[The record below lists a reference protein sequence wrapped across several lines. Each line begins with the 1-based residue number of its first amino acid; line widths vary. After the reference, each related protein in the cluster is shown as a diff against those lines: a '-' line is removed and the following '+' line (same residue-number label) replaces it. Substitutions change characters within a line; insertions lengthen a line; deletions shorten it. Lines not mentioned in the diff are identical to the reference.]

1 MIWYAIPFPKPPTS
15 PTPSDDYDD
24 TKLTLCAHRTQ
35 SHLICTPGAAS
46 VIKTYSPNLMVHPL
60 MRQSPSPS
68 SSDQSAS
75 SESADSI
82 ASRIIEMLPRLHVIV
97 IGPGLGRDFLMQD
110 TVAKVIVAARKQN
123 TPLVLDADALQVV
136 QKSPEIVKGY
146 KLAVLT
152 PNVVEFGRLCKAL
165 GVEEEVRRAAEAAG
179 QKGEGA
185 KETAK
190 VEALARALGGVTIV
204 QKGFKDL
211 ISDGETTVAV
221 DLQGGKKRSGGQGDT
236 LTGSIATF
244 LGWRQ
249 AYLEDLWDHG
259 GKLPEKE
266 LVQLAAFG
274 GAAITRV
281 SFPIHTPPPF

>member
-1 MIWYAIPFPKPPTS
+1 
-15 PTPSDDYDD
+15 
-24 TKLTLCAHRTQ
+24 
-35 SHLICTPGAAS
+35 
-46 VIKTYSPNLMVHPL
+46 MVHPL
-60 MRQSPSPS
+60 MRQSPSPT
-68 SSDQSAS
+68 SSDQSTS

-82 ASRIIEMLPRLHVIV
+82 ASRIIEMLPRLHVVV
-97 IGPGLGRDFLMQD
+97 IGPGLGRDPLMQD
-110 TVAKVIVAARKQN
+110 TVAKVIEAARKQG

-136 QKSPEIVKGY
+136 QKYPEVVKGY

-152 PNVVEFGRLCKAL
+152 PNVVEFGRLCEAL
-165 GVEEEVRRAAEAAG
+165 GVEEQVKKAMEAETD
-179 QKGEGA
+179 EGK

-190 VEALARALGGVTIV
+190 VEALARALGGVTVV
-204 QKGFKDL
+204 QKGLKDL

-244 LGWRQ
+244 LGWRM
-249 AYLEDLWDHG
+249 AYLEGLWDHG

-266 LVQLAAFG
+266 TVQLAAFG

-281 SFPIHTPPPF
+281 SLDPFPPSAST